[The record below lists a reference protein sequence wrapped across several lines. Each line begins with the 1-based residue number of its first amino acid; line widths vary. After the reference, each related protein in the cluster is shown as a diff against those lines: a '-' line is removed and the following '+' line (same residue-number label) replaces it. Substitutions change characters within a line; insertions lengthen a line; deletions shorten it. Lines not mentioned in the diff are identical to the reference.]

1 MKYPACSVIAAQVP
15 ASSWLWETE
24 WNCWPST
31 YQRST
36 LGETERSH
44 SNVYVWNADWQ
55 LAPGQARLLAMPLV
69 SLHGPP
75 GLTPQCSTPQT
86 ELIPLTFSMM
96 SNSPMP
102 GQFQ

>member
-1 MKYPACSVIAAQVP
+1 
-15 ASSWLWETE
+15 
-24 WNCWPST
+24 
-31 YQRST
+31 
-36 LGETERSH
+36 
-44 SNVYVWNADWQ
+44 VWNADWHDV
-55 LAPGQARLLAMPLV
+55 LGHARLVPIPLV